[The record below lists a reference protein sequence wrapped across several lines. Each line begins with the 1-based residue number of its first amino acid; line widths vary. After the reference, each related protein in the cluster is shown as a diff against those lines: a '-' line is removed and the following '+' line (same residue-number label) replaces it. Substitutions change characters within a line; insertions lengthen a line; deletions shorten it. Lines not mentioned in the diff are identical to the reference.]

1 MGGDLR
7 YIRRGDW
14 NIFQLSLPQA
24 SMQAASLQAEAAVV
38 GVNATA

>member
-14 NIFQLSLPQA
+14 NIFQLSLPPANLQA
-24 SMQAASLQAEAAVV
+24 VSLQAEAAGV